1 MAEQRNAP
9 VTATGAN
16 CFKEAVCI
24 DAGRIFDSCTDK
36 DCLSDLQVFFTDRT
50 QPVIDNALS
59 AKVKDVDIITVFL
72 DVEPV
77 PFNKGFYSVDITFF
91 FKVTVAAYTS
101 PVIPPVYVHGV
112 AAFSKKVILYG
123 SDGNV
128 KVYTSTD
135 PRNSL
140 DRDNMNMP
148 KASISVVEPMVLDS
162 KLVEYC
168 PGHALDCSIS
178 LPHCVCGQFEGDF
191 AACQPKKAMLVSI
204 GLFTIVQL
212 ERNVQMMIPVYD
224 YAVPEKESN
233 TTSDD
238 PCEVFK
244 KIKFPVN
251 QFFPPKLT
259 EANQL

>member
-9 VTATGAN
+9 VNATGAN

-50 QPVIDNALS
+50 QPVIDNAIS
-59 AKVKDVDIITVFL
+59 AKVKDLDIITVFL

-91 FKVTVAAYTS
+91 FKVSVAAYTS
-101 PVIPPVYVHGV
+101 PVIPPAIIHGV

-135 PRNSL
+135 SRTNL
-140 DRDNMNMP
+140 
-148 KASISVVEPMVLDS
+148 
-162 KLVEYC
+162 
-168 PGHALDCSIS
+168 
-178 LPHCVCGQFEGDF
+178 
-191 AACQPKKAMLVSI
+191 
-204 GLFTIVQL
+204 
-212 ERNVQMMIPVYD
+212 
-224 YAVPEKESN
+224 
-233 TTSDD
+233 
-238 PCEVFK
+238 
-244 KIKFPVN
+244 
-251 QFFPPKLT
+251 
-259 EANQL
+259 

>member
-1 MAEQRNAP
+1 M
-9 VTATGAN
+9 
-16 CFKEAVCI
+16 
-24 DAGRIFDSCTDK
+24 
-36 DCLSDLQVFFTDRT
+36 
-50 QPVIDNALS
+50 
-59 AKVKDVDIITVFL
+59 
-72 DVEPV
+72 EPV

-91 FKVTVAAYTS
+91 FKVSVAAYTS
-101 PVIPPVYVHGV
+101 PVIPPATVTGV

-140 DRDNMNMP
+140 ERDNTNMP

-168 PGHALDCSIS
+168 PGRSLDCGIS
-178 LPHCVCGQFEGDF
+178 LPGCICGQFDGDF
-191 AACQPKKAMLVSI
+191 ATCQPKKVVLVSI

-212 ERNVQMMIPVYD
+212 ERNVQMMVPVYD
-224 YAVPEKESN
+224 YAVPDKESN
-233 TTSDD
+233 VTTDD

-251 QFFPPKLT
+251 QFFPPKLSET
-259 EANQL
+259 DQL

>member
-9 VTATGAN
+9 VNATGAN

-50 QPVIDNALS
+50 QPVIDNAIS
-59 AKVKDVDIITVFL
+59 AKVKDLDIITVFL

-91 FKVTVAAYTS
+91 FKVSVAAYTS
-101 PVIPPVYVHGV
+101 PVIPPAIIHGV

-135 PRNSL
+135 SRTNL
-140 DRDNMNMP
+140 ERDNRDMP
-148 KASISVVEPMVLDS
+148 KASISVVDPMVLDS

-168 PGHALDCSIS
+168 PGRALDCGIS
-178 LPHCVCGQFEGDF
+178 LPSCICGQFDGDF
-191 AACQPKKAMLVSI
+191 TGSQPKKVVLVSI

-212 ERNVQMMIPVYD
+212 ERNVQMMVPVYD
-224 YAVPEKESN
+224 YAVPDKESTN
-233 TTSDD
+233 TTDD

-251 QFFPPKLT
+251 QFFPPKLA
-259 EANQL
+259 ENNQL

>member
-1 MAEQRNAP
+1 MLYSDKSFGKDGC
-9 VTATGAN
+9 GAYY
-16 CFKEAVCI
+16 AWGP
-24 DAGRIFDSCTDK
+24 AHCTDK

-59 AKVKDVDIITVFL
+59 AKVKDVEIITVYL

-77 PFNKGFYSVDITFF
+77 PFNKGFYSVDVTFF

-101 PVIPPVYVHGV
+101 PVIPPAVVNGV

-123 SDGNV
+123 SDGSV
-128 KVYTSTD
+128 RVYTSTD
-135 PRNSL
+135 TRDLSDYGNS
-140 DRDNMNMP
+140 NMP

-168 PGHALDCSIS
+168 PGRSLDCGIT
-178 LPHCVCGQFEGDF
+178 LPGTICNCFDGDF
-191 AACQPKKAMLVSI
+191 ATCQPKKVVLVSI

-224 YAVPEKESN
+224 YAVPDRESTN
-233 TTSDD
+233 TTDD